1 MEIVAAGARDH
12 VDPTCVGNTGR
23 KVEVH
28 GRDLELLHHFLREAH
43 LRASN
48 AHGRDAAS
56 IHHEL
61 GSAYAPVRFSMSPCE
76 SFLRSR
82 RTRTRSPMITALI
95 SSVSPT
101 SAVRR
106 INTFVCN
113 GSTPESS
120 LHLGHFQR
128 VGEVQIQVLQQDR
141 LMLGGSTDATLSD
154 RHSVSRR

>member
-1 MEIVAAGARDH
+1 MIGFC
-12 VDPTCVGNTGR
+12 P
-23 KVEVH
+23 
-28 GRDLELLHHFLREAH
+28 
-43 LRASN
+43 
-48 AHGRDAAS
+48 AS
-56 IHHEL
+56 IARGGFRGNFRVL
-61 GSAYAPVRFSMSPCE
+61 LSDSD
-76 SFLRSR
+76 
-82 RTRTRSPMITALI
+82 
-95 SSVSPT
+95 SVGGATPHTPIPT

-106 INTFVCN
+106 INNFVCN